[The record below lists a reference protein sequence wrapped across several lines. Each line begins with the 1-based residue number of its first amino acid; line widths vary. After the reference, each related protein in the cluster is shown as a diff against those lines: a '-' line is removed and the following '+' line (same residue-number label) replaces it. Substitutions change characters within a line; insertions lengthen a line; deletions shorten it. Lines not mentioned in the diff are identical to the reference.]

1 MVWLSPISVFR
12 RERAVRQ
19 PESDSSSWPVLR
31 WLEAAGMFV
40 VLFGLLVSCLFGPDA
55 PDFIAEAGSLQPP
68 DVPE

>member
-1 MVWLSPISVFR
+1 M
-12 RERAVRQ
+12 RQ